1 MLMFCVCEFENYSN
15 IFENYSNIFE
25 NYSNFSENYSKR
37 NISGVSVT

>member
-1 MLMFCVCEFENYSN
+1 MLLFFVCE
-15 IFENYSNIFE
+15 FENYSNIFE

>member
-1 MLMFCVCEFENYSN
+1 MFFVCE
-15 IFENYSNIFE
+15 FENYSNIFE